1 MLPLMA
7 RPIVFATLLALAL
20 GCDRGPEPPPADE
33 EAEATPAEAPTHDPS
48 EAHAERRPPPR
59 HGTADGRGQA
69 PTVDPRAPEL
79 AGIRWSAGDPLTWRD
94 PSRPMRN
101 AEYVV
106 SEGDDE
112 AVLTIFHFPG
122 MGGSIDDNVAR
133 WTGQFRGGDE
143 AEVETETI
151 GGLEVTTVDVSG
163 TFASSM
169 GMGGGAPQPDSRL
182 LGAIV
187 QAPDGPVF
195 FKLLGPK
202 DTVTRAE
209 DAFAALVQSF
219 EATH

>member
-1 MLPLMA
+1 MLLAMA
-7 RPIVFATLLALAL
+7 RLTPLAVLLALAL

-33 EAEATPAEAPTHDPS
+33 EPAEATAAPAPTKAPAERPAHGGGDP
-48 EAHAERRPPPR
+48 A
-59 HGTADGRGQA
+59 G
-69 PTVDPRAPEL
+69 RAPVVDQNAPHL
-79 AGIRWSAGDPLTWRD
+79 AGLRWQAGDPLTWRA

-101 AEYVV
+101 AEYFVG
-106 SEGDDE
+106 EGEDE

-122 MGGSIDDNVAR
+122 MGGSIEENVER
-133 WTGQFRGGDE
+133 WTGQFRDGED
-143 AEVETETI
+143 AEVETKTI
-151 GGLEVTTVDVSG
+151 GGLEVTTIDVSG

-169 GMGGGAPQPDSRL
+169 GMGGGEPLADTRL

-202 DTVTRAE
+202 TTVTEAE

-219 EATH
+219 EAVR